1 MDYIQLIATWLSG
14 FRNDSQK
21 LKEKTTRYKML
32 ESNIE
37 GGPVQYD
44 REKLSPTNKVN
55 SIVETKAMALAELSS
70 EIDKI
75 KFRQEFI
82 CDAVAKL
89 KPIEQQV
96 LIHKYLHGDY
106 KTWREVGEAVD
117 RTDRQCINIKNRAI
131 DRIERN
137 MF

>member
-37 GGPVQYD
+37 GGPISYD
-44 REKLSPTNKVN
+44 HEKLSPTNKIN
-55 SIVETKAMALAELSS
+55 SVVESKAIVLAELAS

-82 CDAVAKL
+82 LDAVAKL

-106 KTWREVGEAVD
+106 KTWIEVGEAVD
-117 RTDRQCINIKNRAI
+117 RSDRQCMNIRNRAI
-131 DRIERN
+131 DKIERN
-137 MF
+137 ML

>member
-1 MDYIQLIATWLSG
+1 VDYIQLITNWLTG
-14 FRNDSQK
+14 FRRDQQR
-21 LKEKTTRYKML
+21 LKEKITKYKMI

-44 REKLSPTNKVN
+44 REKLSATNKVN
-55 SIVETKAMALAELSS
+55 SVVETKAMALAELSS
-70 EIDKI
+70 DIKKI
-75 KFRQEFI
+75 EYRQEFI
-82 CDAVAKL
+82 QNALVKL

-106 KTWREVGEAVD
+106 KTWREVGETVD
-117 RTDRQCINIKNRAI
+117 RTDRQCINIKNKAI
-131 DRIERN
+131 EKIERD